1 MTLIEEWKTVLFR
14 AWSVR
19 LLSVAALLQVLDLLG
34 AFGDMLPFLQDVLPA
49 RTFTW
54 LSILCT
60 VAAFA
65 ARLIQQQAVSGSAE
79 PAASDDTGAS
89 T

>member
-1 MTLIEEWKTVLFR
+1 MTLIYEWKSVLLK

-34 AFGDMLPFLQDVLPA
+34 AFGDMLPFLQGVLPA
-49 RTFTW
+49 RTFQW

-65 ARLIQQQAVSGSAE
+65 ARLIQQQGLSQPEDKA
-79 PAASDDTGAS
+79 P
-89 T
+89 

>member
-1 MTLIEEWKTVLFR
+1 MKLMLIDDWLSVLLK

-19 LLSVAALLQVLDLLG
+19 FLSAAALLQVLDLLG
-34 AFGDMLPFLQDVLPA
+34 AFGDMLPFLEGVLPDH
-49 RTFTW
+49 TFRW

-65 ARLIQQQAVSGSAE
+65 ARLIQQQGLIPP
-79 PAASDDTGAS
+79 PADKDEA
-89 T
+89 

>member
-1 MTLIEEWKTVLFR
+1 MKLIDDWVSVMLK

-19 LLSVAALLQVLDLLG
+19 FLTVAGLLQLLDLLG
-34 AFGDMLPFLQDVLPA
+34 AFGDMLPFLEGVLPEH
-49 RTFTW
+49 TFRW

-65 ARLIQQQAVSGSAE
+65 ARLIQQQGLE
-79 PAASDDTGAS
+79 PAAKDEGAAP
-89 T
+89 

>member
-1 MTLIEEWKTVLFR
+1 MKLMLIDDWLSVMLK

-19 LLSVAALLQVLDLLG
+19 FLTVAGLLQLLDLLG
-34 AFGDMLPFLQDVLPA
+34 AFGDMLPFLQGVLPEH
-49 RTFTW
+49 TFRW

-65 ARLIQQQAVSGSAE
+65 ARLIQQQGLSGG
-79 PAASDDTGAS
+79 GADKEQS